1 LKRRFPSSAEP
12 ASHRPS
18 EAVETALRALR
29 HRDRSAAQVE
39 TYLAE
44 RGIAADAG
52 GEALETLVRTGL
64 VDDARFAE
72 RRGAKLAERGAG
84 NALIR
89 HDLARAGIGRDVIE
103 STIDELESERSRA
116 ERVVGR
122 RGPSAKTARYLAA
135 KGFSEETIRDV
146 VARSDDDALG

>member
-1 LKRRFPSSAEP
+1 
-12 ASHRPS
+12 
-18 EAVETALRALR
+18 
-29 HRDRSAAQVE
+29 VE

-52 GEALETLVRTGL
+52 GEALEMLVRTGL

-72 RRGAKLAERGAG
+72 RRGATLAERGAG

-103 STIDELESERSRA
+103 TTIDELESERSRA

-122 RGPSAKTARYLAA
+122 RGSSAKTARYLAA
-135 KGFSEETIRDV
+135 KGFSDETIRDA
-146 VARSDDDALG
+146 VAHSDDDALG